1 MTDQFAYD
9 ADLAAAD
16 LSLAGTP
23 RVAAGAIRAP
33 RRIFLTGATG
43 FLGVAVLAGL
53 LARTGAKVLCL
64 VRGAGADE
72 ARARLKQAFRAA
84 TRRRFP
90 ADRVEVVCGD
100 LGLPRLGLTQA
111 DADRIA
117 RETDLAVHCGAEV
130 NWSRSYAELRA
141 ANVLS
146 VLEIARLCSDIR
158 RKPLVFVSTLAVCY
172 AHDAPG
178 IVNEDADMSRHLAG
192 MPLAYARAKCVAE
205 HILGAFGRAGLPVMI
220 VRSGLIVGDSRS
232 GRSNREDIVS
242 RLLCSAAWTGIAPDV
257 DWQVDACPVDFVAGV
272 LVELARRPGPGM
284 QTLHVN
290 HPAPR
295 HWREV
300 VAWLNV
306 AGYRSSLVPYDR
318 WLDHVRRATWA
329 TDASL
334 RPLQPFFLA
343 RPRILGGRTLPEL
356 YFEANRERIDATR
369 SRALLAQR
377 GLRVPTIDGAYLARC
392 VGALAAAG
400 HFPALPC
407 PPARRPL
414 AAAEATVAALL
425 CEHFCERGLKLIGIQ
440 RRVVEGGILSEL
452 LGWRL
457 GQDAGVAKFEV
468 AFRRRRGA
476 PDETLPLILKRKPG
490 DELVLAIGEA
500 LAGTCGTTLG
510 KLFRDGA
517 YGLGLL
523 QAHKR
528 EPLLYRIDEPG
539 LRTHM
544 PRLYGSMRESKGG
557 LFALAIECL
566 DSAAFPTWA
575 EAGRPWPRETIR
587 TVVETAAQ
595 IHSVFL
601 AQTHLLKQK
610 LWHPCSPSPEEMLPL
625 WRGLADHAAEFFSD
639 WWGEP
644 SLPLQRRA
652 AKTARERRSA
662 FAAMPRTLVHNDF
675 NPRNLAFRPN
685 AAAPTPCAFDWELAA
700 VRVPQHDLAELL
712 CFVLPPEAERAAVLE
727 YLELLRARLELHA
740 GAPLERIKWY
750 EGFAL
755 SLDELIL
762 ERLPL
767 YALFHRIRR
776 QPFLPRVLQNWK
788 RLREWFDPAVGSPAV
803 LGSVR

>member
-1 MTDQFAYD
+1 MTDRFAYD

-16 LSLAGTP
+16 LSLAVDP
-23 RVAAGAIRAP
+23 RVARGAIRAP

-53 LARTGAKVLCL
+53 LAKTGAKVLCL
-64 VRGAGADE
+64 VRGADAGE
-72 ARARLKQAFRAA
+72 ARGRLQQVFRAA
-84 TRRRFP
+84 MGRRFP
-90 ADRVEVVCGD
+90 AERVEVVCGD
-100 LGLPRLGLTQA
+100 LGLPRLGLTQS
-111 DADRIA
+111 DAERVATD
-117 RETDLAVHCGAEV
+117 TDLALHCGAEV
-130 NWSRSYAELRA
+130 NWSRSYAALRA
-141 ANVLS
+141 VNVLS
-146 VLEIARLCSDIR
+146 VLEIARLCSDTR
-158 RKPLVFVSTLAVCY
+158 PKPLVFVSTLAVCY
-172 AHDAPG
+172 AHGAPG

-205 HILGAFGRAGLPVMI
+205 HILGGFGRAGLPVTI
-220 VRSGLIVGDSRS
+220 VRSGLIVGDSRN

-242 RLLCSAAWTGIAPDV
+242 RLLCSAARTGIAPDV

-272 LVELARRPGPGM
+272 LVELSRRPCAGT

-318 WLDHVRRATWA
+318 WLDHVQRATTE
-329 TDASL
+329 TDANL

-369 SRALLAQR
+369 SRALLARR

-400 HFPALPC
+400 HLPALPC
-407 PPARRPL
+407 SPPRRSP
-414 AAAEATVAALL
+414 AADPEATVTALL
-425 CEHFCERGLKLIGIQ
+425 CKHFGERGLKLVEFQ
-440 RRVVEGGILSEL
+440 RREVEGGIISEL

-457 GQDAGVAKFEV
+457 GQDAGVAKFDV
-468 AFRRRRGA
+468 TFRRRRGA

-500 LAGTCGTTLG
+500 LAATCGATLG
-510 KLFRDGA
+510 KLFRAGA
-517 YGLGLL
+517 NGLGLL

-528 EPLLYRIDEPG
+528 EPMLYRINEPG

-544 PRLYGSMRESKGG
+544 PRLYGAMREANGQ

-566 DSAAFPTWA
+566 DSAAFPSWA

-587 TVVETAAQ
+587 AVVETAAQ

-601 AQTHLLKQK
+601 GQTHLLKQK
-610 LWHPCSPSPEEMLPL
+610 LWHPGIPSPEEMLPL
-625 WRGLADHAAEFFSD
+625 WRGLAGHAAEFFSD

-652 AKTARERRSA
+652 ARTARERRSA
-662 FAAMPRTLVHNDF
+662 LAAMPRTLVHNDF
-675 NPRNLAFRPN
+675 NPRNMAFRPN
-685 AAAPTPCAFDWELAA
+685 GAAPRPCAFDWELAA

-712 CFVLPPEAERAAVLE
+712 CFVLPPEAERATVLE
-727 YLELLRARLELHA
+727 YLEMLRARLEPHA
-740 GAPLERIKWY
+740 GAPLERTQWY
-750 EGFAL
+750 EGFGL

-762 ERLPL
+762 ERFPL
-767 YALFHRIRR
+767 YALFHRVRR

-788 RLREWFDPAVGSPAV
+788 RLREWFDPARPAV
-803 LGSVR
+803 ALGTLR

>member
-1 MTDQFAYD
+1 
-9 ADLAAAD
+9 
-16 LSLAGTP
+16 
-23 RVAAGAIRAP
+23 
-33 RRIFLTGATG
+33 
-43 FLGVAVLAGL
+43 
-53 LARTGAKVLCL
+53 
-64 VRGAGADE
+64 
-72 ARARLKQAFRAA
+72 
-84 TRRRFP
+84 
-90 ADRVEVVCGD
+90 
-100 LGLPRLGLTQA
+100 
-111 DADRIA
+111 
-117 RETDLAVHCGAEV
+117 
-130 NWSRSYAELRA
+130 
-141 ANVLS
+141 
-146 VLEIARLCSDIR
+146 
-158 RKPLVFVSTLAVCY
+158 
-172 AHDAPG
+172 
-178 IVNEDADMSRHLAG
+178 
-192 MPLAYARAKCVAE
+192 
-205 HILGAFGRAGLPVMI
+205 
-220 VRSGLIVGDSRS
+220 
-232 GRSNREDIVS
+232 
-242 RLLCSAAWTGIAPDV
+242 
-257 DWQVDACPVDFVAGV
+257 
-272 LVELARRPGPGM
+272 
-284 QTLHVN
+284 
-290 HPAPR
+290 
-295 HWREV
+295 
-300 VAWLNV
+300 
-306 AGYRSSLVPYDR
+306 
-318 WLDHVRRATWA
+318 
-329 TDASL
+329 
-334 RPLQPFFLA
+334 
-343 RPRILGGRTLPEL
+343 
-356 YFEANRERIDATR
+356 
-369 SRALLAQR
+369 
-377 GLRVPTIDGAYLARC
+377 
-392 VGALAAAG
+392 
-400 HFPALPC
+400 
-407 PPARRPL
+407 
-414 AAAEATVAALL
+414 LL

-575 EAGRPWPRETIR
+575 EAGRPWPGETIR

-610 LWHPCSPSPEEMLPL
+610 LWHPCSPLPEEMLPL

-652 AKTARERRSA
+652 AKTARERRSVL
-662 FAAMPRTLVHNDF
+662 AAMPRTLVHNDF

-685 AAAPTPCAFDWELAA
+685 AAAPRPCAFDWELAA
-700 VRVPQHDLAELL
+700 VRVPQHDLDELL

-740 GAPLERIKWY
+740 GTPLERIKWY

-803 LGSVR
+803 LGRVQ